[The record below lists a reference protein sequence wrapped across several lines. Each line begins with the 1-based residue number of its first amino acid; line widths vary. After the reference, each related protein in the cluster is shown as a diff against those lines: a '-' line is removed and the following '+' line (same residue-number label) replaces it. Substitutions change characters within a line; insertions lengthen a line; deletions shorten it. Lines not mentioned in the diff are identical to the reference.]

1 MSIIQVK
8 LTIFWRRRVGSII
21 GTYWEKNGQIISIQ
35 LLTNKDRIDVA
46 NIIKNNLETLG
57 FKTEIRELNN
67 NYYKSNLEKLKYDIL
82 LTGSTVSIKPEI
94 QKYLDFNMEKQHTE
108 KETYDK
114 MYEKFKERPNFMVLY
129 FNSITIISSKNLR
142 GNFKGNWY
150 NIFYNIDTWYKIK
163 DN

>member
-1 MSIIQVK
+1 M
-8 LTIFWRRRVGSII
+8 
-21 GTYWEKNGQIISIQ
+21 
-35 LLTNKDRIDVA
+35 
-46 NIIKNNLETLG
+46 G